1 MATQSA
7 LTKTRSKTDYSDKL
21 PDPPRVPDMM
31 EQMPAIAGFLTMLRA
46 WFRNRGD
53 VFVGIGGYLW
63 KTPYDGHGPYPD
75 GSFAVGIEDVGW
87 LLQRNGYVISEVGK
101 PPDLV
106 LEVGSRST
114 GRNDYTDKRET
125 YAEYGVG
132 EYWRFDHSGG
142 EYHDAPLAGDRLVNG
157 EYEPI
162 EIVVEADG
170 RRWGYSEALG
180 LEFWWVEDDSNWRH
194 KGALRFRDP
203 VSGEFLQTYEE
214 IQDTAESERA
224 ARESERVARASAERH
239 AEAAEERAE
248 SERAA
253 RMSAQQHANMAQQR
267 AEAAEAR
274 MAEMEAELARLRG
287 G

>member
-1 MATQSA
+1 MATQNA

-75 GSFAVGIEDVGW
+75 GSFAVGIEDVEW

-114 GRNDYTDKRET
+114 GRIDYTDKRET

-132 EYWRFDHSGG
+132 EYWRFDHSEG

-162 EIVVEADG
+162 EIVSEPDG
-170 RRWGYSEALG
+170 RHWGYSEALG
-180 LEFWWVEDDSNWRH
+180 LEFWWVRDESPSWH

-214 IQDTAESERA
+214 IQNTAESERA
-224 ARESERVARASAERH
+224 ARASAERH

-248 SERAA
+248 SERVA

-274 MAEMEAELARLRG
+274 MAEMEAELDRLRG

>member
-1 MATQSA
+1 MT
-7 LTKTRSKTDYSDKL
+7 TRSVATNPRRTDYSDKL

-31 EQMPAIAGFLTMLRA
+31 EQIPAIMAFLTMLNA

-53 VFVGIGGYLW
+53 VFVGSGGYLW

-75 GSFAVGIEDVGW
+75 GSFAHGVEDVEW

-142 EYHDAPLAGDRLVNG
+142 DYHDGPLRADRLEDG
-157 EYEPI
+157 KYQPI
-162 EIVVEADG
+162 EIAIEPDG
-170 RRWGYSEALG
+170 RHWGYSEVLG
-180 LEFWWVEDDSNWRH
+180 LEFWWDNGE
-194 KGALRFRDP
+194 LRFRDP
-203 VSGEFLQTYEE
+203 VSGEFLRTHEE
-214 IQDTAESERA
+214 SEDAIESERA
-224 ARESERVARASAERH
+224 ARV
-239 AEAAEERAE
+239 
-248 SERAA
+248 
-253 RMSAQQHANMAQQR
+253 
-267 AEAAEAR
+267 AAEAR
-274 MAEMEAELARLRG
+274 LAEMESEVRRMRDEQRSD
-287 G
+287 

>member
-31 EQMPAIAGFLTMLRA
+31 EQMPAIAGFLTMLSA

-75 GSFAVGIEDVGW
+75 GSFAVGIEDVEW

-114 GRNDYTDKRET
+114 GRQDYTEKRET

-142 EYHDAPLAGDRLVNG
+142 EYHDAPLSGDRLVNG

-162 EIVVEADG
+162 EIVSEADG
-170 RRWGYSEALG
+170 GHWGHSEALG
-180 LEFWWVEDDSNWRH
+180 LEFWWVVDESPGWN
-194 KGALRFRDP
+194 KGELRFRDP

-214 IQDTAESERA
+214 IQDTA
-224 ARESERVARASAERH
+224 ESERVARASAERH

-253 RMSAQQHANMAQQR
+253 RMSAQRHANMAQQR
-267 AEAAEAR
+267 AEAAETR
-274 MAEMEAELARLRG
+274 MAEMEAELDRLRSE
-287 G
+287 